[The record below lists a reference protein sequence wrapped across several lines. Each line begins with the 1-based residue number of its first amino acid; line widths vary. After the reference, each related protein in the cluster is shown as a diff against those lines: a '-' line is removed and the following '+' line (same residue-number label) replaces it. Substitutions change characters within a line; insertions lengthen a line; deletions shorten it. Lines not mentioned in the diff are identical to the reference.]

1 VASWEVGGSCSS
13 DTGSSTKLPDG
24 DVLLEKAQLLAPES
38 LRLVEMTGVI
48 EAVRPMPQ
56 DGLPV
61 VGFVDD
67 GLFAVV
73 AHSGVT
79 LAPFLAPL
87 VAAELVHNV
96 DLELLDDYRPDR
108 FAEAGP

>member
-1 VASWEVGGSCSS
+1 
-13 DTGSSTKLPDG
+13 
-24 DVLLEKAQLLAPES
+24 
-38 LRLVEMTGVI
+38 VE
-48 EAVRPMPQ
+48 AARPMPQ

-73 AHSGVT
+73 THSGVT

-87 VAAELVHNV
+87 VAAELVHDV
-96 DLELLDDYRPDR
+96 DLELFDDFRPNR
-108 FAEAGP
+108 FAEATTGSSNPLY